1 MKMSRRAKRMD
12 RHHHRKT
19 EATISL
25 VPMIDLLTVLVFFL
39 LVNAGNVQNTPSIK
53 SLKLPESSA
62 KVAPRETVM
71 IVVTSQEI
79 IIEGRRVSAAAAEVI
94 KAQGESIPALVDELR
109 YQAQRTRASKSK
121 TASPGE
127 ITIMGDQAIPYELLK
142 KIIVSSTQAEYSK
155 ISLAVNTKS
164 TKAE

>member
-79 IIEGRRVSAAAAEVI
+79 IIEGRRVAAAAEVI

-109 YQAQRTRASKSK
+109 YQAQRTRDSKST

>member
-79 IIEGRRVSAAAAEVI
+79 IIEGRRVAAAAEVI

-109 YQAQRTRASKSK
+109 YQAQRTHASKSK

>member
-12 RHHHRKT
+12 RHHRRKT
-19 EATISL
+19 QASISL

-39 LVNAGNVQNTPSIK
+39 LVNAGNVQNTPSTK

-62 KVAPRETVM
+62 KAAPRETVT
-71 IVVTSQEI
+71 IQVTRQEI
-79 IIEGRRVSAAAAEVI
+79 IVEGRQVANAAEVI
-94 KAQGESIPALVDELR
+94 KAPGEVIPALVDELR
-109 YQAQRTRASKSK
+109 YQAKRTSAAGGKN
-121 TASPGE
+121 AAPGE

-142 KIIVSSTQAEYSK
+142 KIMVSSTQADYGK

>member
-39 LVNAGNVQNTPSIK
+39 LVNAGDVQNTPSTK

-71 IVVTSQEI
+71 IVVTRQEI
-79 IIEGRRVSAAAAEVI
+79 IVEGRQVATTADVI

-109 YQAQRTRASKSK
+109 YQAQRTKASKSK